1 MRIITDEREYTGH
14 GAVLALGMFDGVHL
28 GHRALI
34 GRAVELAKKMG
45 ADSMVCTFDR
55 HPRSVLFPDRAPVPL
70 MTQDK
75 QLAEFEKLGVDWA
88 LVKPFDRKFADVTA
102 EVYITSLVSAT
113 HAKGIVCGYNYSFGK
128 GGRGDAAM
136 LDELACEFG
145 YRLEVLESVKDG
157 GDVVSSTLI
166 RALIADG
173 NTARADRLMGKY
185 VD

>member
-1 MRIITDEREYTGH
+1 MRIITNEREYTGQ
-14 GAVLALGMFDGVHL
+14 GVVLALGMFDGVHI

-34 GRAVELAKKMG
+34 GRAVEMAKEMG

-70 MTQDK
+70 MTQRE

-88 LVKPFDRKFADVTA
+88 LVKPFDMKFADVSA
-102 EVYITSLVSAT
+102 EVFITSLVSAT
-113 HAKGIVCGYNYSFGK
+113 CAKGIVCGYNYSFGK

-136 LDELACEFG
+136 LEELSCEYG

-166 RALIADG
+166 RSLLADG
-173 NTARADRLMGKY
+173 NTARADRLMGKR